1 MTNSEKEG
9 AEYGWDKKTIAL
21 AAFILFGSGSGI
33 GNYFLPQLR
42 SGSFTEA
49 DFEREKAM
57 IIKHIHEVEYRDEVM
72 MDGLRK
78 RITIL
83 EERIME
89 CRRRISEC
97 EKK

>member
-57 IIKHIHEVEYRDEVM
+57 IIKHIHEVEYRLFSARMNEN
-72 MDGLRK
+72 L
-78 RITIL
+78 
-83 EERIME
+83 RIME